1 MEEILHELRKIQKD
15 LDEQRN
21 AIEKSAEKVTERVT
35 QNINFILEDKFKILD
50 DKYENLKQ
58 TVENQ
63 EKRLYFLEK
72 QTRKNNI
79 VFFGINESE
88 SSYSNL
94 ESNMIRFINERF
106 SQELDRRDIQ
116 EIKRIGKKGERP
128 RPIIV
133 TFSTLGT
140 KINLF
145 KQRAVLKDTGY
156 YITEDYPQHILEKRK
171 ELQEQA
177 KIEKENG
184 YHVKIKY
191 DKLVISGKHQAT
203 GNNKRMLST
212 SPERINTNGAQTNA
226 HANAHANKKNKTR
239 TPNNTQSPIRSSSS
253 ISEAI
258 VKPGLLNYLISKP
271 PNNLPAV
278 QNKNKNDNI

>member
-72 QTRKNNI
+72 QTRKKNI

-212 SPERINTNGAQTNA
+212 SPERINTNGSQTNA

-271 PNNLPAV
+271 PNNLAAV